1 MVTVMKTEA
10 IRGDWAGQVI
20 DGKFILQQWLGGSD
34 ISGVFLTEAPG
45 DQPQKAAIRLI
56 PAGTKDADAQLARWQ
71 AVASLTHT
79 HLMRLLHCGR
89 CQVAGNPMIYA
100 VTEYAEENLAEV
112 LPHRPLTVTE
122 TREMLDPVLDALAYL
137 HGKGFVHGHVK
148 PSNIMVV
155 NDRVKLTSDNIQAAG
170 GIGKP
175 VPAFGAH
182 DAPECAIGTI
192 SPAADVWSLGVTL
205 VEALTQRLPVQDR
218 AAQNDPVVPESMP
231 EPFAGIARESLR
243 TDPAQRCSLG
253 DIKARLDGASAQ
265 ARPASESGKAAP
277 SKLRVPVIAVSV
289 LAVLAL
295 FAIFHTRSHEEPS
308 PQSTAEVQS
317 EPATSKPSPEVKSEP
332 ATPTPAAET
341 PSEPAVQPP
350 AAQAPPAEVKGEPAT
365 PAPSAERHSE
375 PATPVPAAPSPSP
388 ERRASG
394 GAAVKGEVA
403 ERAQPDLLPKAV
415 SSIHG
420 KFEVK
425 VRLSVDAAGAV
436 STAEIESQGPSKYFA
451 NAALE
456 AARHWKFKPAQV
468 NGQAAVSTWVLQ
480 FRFKRDGTEITPV
493 EVAP

>member
-1 MVTVMKTEA
+1 
-10 IRGDWAGQVI
+10 
-20 DGKFILQQWLGGSD
+20 
-34 ISGVFLTEAPG
+34 
-45 DQPQKAAIRLI
+45 
-56 PAGTKDADAQLARWQ
+56 
-71 AVASLTHT
+71 
-79 HLMRLLHCGR
+79 
-89 CQVAGNPMIYA
+89 
-100 VTEYAEENLAEV
+100 
-112 LPHRPLTVTE
+112 
-122 TREMLDPVLDALAYL
+122 
-137 HGKGFVHGHVK
+137 
-148 PSNIMVV
+148 
-155 NDRVKLTSDNIQAAG
+155 
-170 GIGKP
+170 
-175 VPAFGAH
+175 
-182 DAPECAIGTI
+182 
-192 SPAADVWSLGVTL
+192 
-205 VEALTQRLPVQDR
+205 
-218 AAQNDPVVPESMP
+218 MP

-277 SKLRVPVIAVSV
+277 SKLRAPVIVVSV

-308 PQSTAEVQS
+308 PQSAAEVQS

-332 ATPTPAAET
+332 ASPTPAAET
-341 PSEPAVQPP
+341 PGEPAVQPP
-350 AAQAPPAEVKGEPAT
+350 AAEVKSVPAT
-365 PAPSAERHSE
+365 APAAEAKSD
-375 PATPVPAAPSPSP
+375 PAKPVQATPSPAP

-403 ERAQPDLLPKAV
+403 ERVQPDLLPKAV

-436 STAEIESQGPSKYFA
+436 SNAEIESQGPSRYFA
-451 NAALE
+451 NVALE

-468 NGQAAVSTWVLQ
+468 NGQAAVSTWVLE